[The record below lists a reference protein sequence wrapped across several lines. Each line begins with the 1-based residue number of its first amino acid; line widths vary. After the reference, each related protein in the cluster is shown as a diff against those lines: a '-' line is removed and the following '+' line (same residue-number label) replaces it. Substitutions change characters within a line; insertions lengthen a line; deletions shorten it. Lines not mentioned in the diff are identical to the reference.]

1 MAVNCLVVP
10 LPIEGASGVTA
21 MELSVAAV
29 TVSVVEPKMLPDVA
43 VIVVVPAATEV
54 ASPYE
59 PAALLIVAAA
69 VLDELQVTAA
79 VRFCVELSE

>member
-1 MAVNCLVVP
+1 MVVP
-10 LPIEGASGVTA
+10 LAMLGLVGLTA
-21 MELSVAAV
+21 TETSVAAV
-29 TVSVVEPKMLPDVA
+29 IVSVVEPETLPDVA
-43 VIVVVPAATEV
+43 VIVVVPVPTAV
-54 ASPYE
+54 ASPFE